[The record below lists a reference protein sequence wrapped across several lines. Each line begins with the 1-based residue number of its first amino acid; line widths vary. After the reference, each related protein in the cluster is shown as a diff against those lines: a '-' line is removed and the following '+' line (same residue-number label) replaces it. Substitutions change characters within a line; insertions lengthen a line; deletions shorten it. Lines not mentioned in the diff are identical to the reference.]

1 MFDNDIVKIE
11 LIKGVRI
18 QNTHNGFVFPKQN
31 IMKVYFRNDSVRTI
45 DLFSGRDIT
54 DMPYYKVRN
63 GITTKTKVLF
73 KEY

>member
-1 MFDNDIVKIE
+1 MFDKDIVKVE
-11 LIKGVRI
+11 LIKGVRV

-31 IMKVYFRNDSVRTI
+31 IMKIYFRNGNIRI
-45 DLFSGRDIT
+45 LDLFSNRDIT
-54 DMPYYKVRN
+54 DIDYFKIIN

>member
-1 MFDNDIVKIE
+1 MFDKDIVKVE
-11 LIKGVRI
+11 LIKNVRV

-31 IMKVYFRNDSVRTI
+31 IMKVYFRSGDIRTL

-54 DMPYYKVRN
+54 DMSYFKIIN
-63 GITTKTKVLF
+63 GLTTKIKTLF

>member
-1 MFDNDIVKIE
+1 MFDKDIVKIE
-11 LIKGVRI
+11 LIKGVRV

-31 IMKVYFRNDSVRTI
+31 IMKIYFRGGEIRTL
-45 DLFSGRDIT
+45 DLFSNRDIT
-54 DMPYYKVRN
+54 DIDYFKVIN

>member
-1 MFDNDIVKIE
+1 MCDKDLVKIE
-11 LIKGVRI
+11 LIKVVRV

-31 IMKVYFRNDSVRTI
+31 IMKIYFRSGDIRTL

-54 DMPYYKVRN
+54 DIDYFKIIN